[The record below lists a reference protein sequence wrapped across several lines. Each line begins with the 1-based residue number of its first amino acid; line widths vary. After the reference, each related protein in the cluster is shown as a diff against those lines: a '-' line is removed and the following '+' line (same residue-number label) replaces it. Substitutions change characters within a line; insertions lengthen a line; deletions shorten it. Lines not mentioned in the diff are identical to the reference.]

1 MSISILEMSVDMDVL
16 VADRICD
23 LLHQVINIPSK
34 LGVNGYIGRDRL
46 GWSVH
51 TGYLWK

>member
-1 MSISILEMSVDMDVL
+1 MSISIQEMSVDMDVL

-51 TGYLWK
+51 AGYLWK